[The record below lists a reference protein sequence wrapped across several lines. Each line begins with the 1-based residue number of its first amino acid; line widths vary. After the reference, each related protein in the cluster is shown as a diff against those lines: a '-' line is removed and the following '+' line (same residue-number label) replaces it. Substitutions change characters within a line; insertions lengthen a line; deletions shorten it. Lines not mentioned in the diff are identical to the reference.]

1 MDQVKTHNRVKTIK
15 VVKDF
20 YDELI
25 GRFPSD
31 SDYNGERFRNEYLAP
46 ALRDFDKVI
55 VDFDGV
61 EGYGS
66 SFLDEAFGGLVH
78 ALNLSKSDVLSRL
91 SLVSDEDQ
99 SLIEEI
105 LDYINKAEYIK
116 KN

>member
-1 MDQVKTHNRVKTIK
+1 MSQLKTAGKVKTIK
-15 VVKDF
+15 VFKDF

-25 GRFPSD
+25 GRFPTD
-31 SDYNGERFRNEYLAP
+31 SDYNGERFRNEYLVP

-66 SFLDEAFGGLVH
+66 SFLDEAFGGLIH
-78 ALNLSKSDVLSRL
+78 ACNLSKADVLSRL
-91 SLVSDEDQ
+91 SLVSDEDK

-105 LDYINKAEYIK
+105 LDYINKAEYIPK
-116 KN
+116 D

>member
-1 MDQVKTHNRVKTIK
+1 MSQIKIPNKEKTIK
-15 VVKDF
+15 VAKDF

-31 SDYNGERFRNEYLAP
+31 SDYNGERFRNEYLIP
-46 ALRDFDKVI
+46 SLRDFDKVT

-66 SFLDEAFGGLVH
+66 SFLDEAFGGLIH
-78 ALNLSKSDVLSRL
+78 ASNLSKTDVLNRL
-91 SLVSDEDQ
+91 HLVSNEDE

-105 LDYINKAEYIK
+105 LEYINKAEYIK
-116 KN
+116 KA